1 MPGRQ
6 EISQERRSVSQIVG
20 QEVGS
25 QSVGQS
31 VNWTGGHIF
40 FIVTGSCWK
49 SQRAEPEGNNRE
61 EIV

>member
-25 QSVGQS
+25 HSVGQS
-31 VNWTGGHIF
+31 VNCTGDHIF

-49 SQRAEPEGNNRE
+49 SQRAEPEGNNSE